1 MEDKLIEFET
11 AKLAKEKGFNF
22 LTKKCYLNSPDR
34 LIFRKSVGFYTDEI
48 DPVDW
53 DLIHAPTQSLLQKWL
68 REVQGIVITINHWTE
83 QRVNGEVWDNC
94 YDYNFYQL
102 ENHGTTPHR
111 TYEEALEKGLQE
123 ALKLIENEK

>member
-68 REVQGIVITINHWTE
+68 REVQGIHISIHPIVNPDNSVKYYIYKSKKQLINWE
-83 QRVNGEVWDNC
+83 DR
-94 YDYNFYQL
+94 YN
-102 ENHGTTPHR
+102 
-111 TYEEALEKGLQE
+111 TYEEALEAGLYE
-123 ALKLIENEK
+123 ALKLIENGK